1 LTWRTELEQAAARLR
16 EAAGAADRA
25 ERLIAAS
32 ASPSAADET
41 ERRRRGLAERLRA
54 AADAAATGW
63 LGQDLAAVAPSTPL
77 WTDAPSSEAVRIG
90 EAAMPS
96 VGGAELD
103 DAPAFPALAG
113 LLGKGH
119 LVCDAD
125 AADPRV
131 AGMLQSLLLRITAAH
146 RNLEV
151 SLVDGVTLGQV
162 FAPATALVDAGIAG
176 PVATDHLALGRVL
189 AAAEKRLTE
198 LRDVSARGRSID
210 DRPFHLIVVAGL
222 PPEVGKSMRE
232 RLAALAHAGPSARCH
247 LVLCGWRD
255 APHREPLPAIEH
267 ATYLSCKGGDVR
279 LGTLPLPVAL
289 DPPPPPALARAVY
302 GARAQQ
308 RREAG
313 ELSVADLVPEELWT
327 ASSRHGL
334 TTVIGRDQAGSV
346 TGGDVEVSFDDATPH
361 WLIGGRT
368 GGGKT
373 VFLLDVLYGLATRYS
388 PDELELYLLDF
399 KEGVSFTEFTP
410 SHLDPSWIPHVR
422 AVGVESDREY
432 GVAVLG
438 ALRAE
443 LSRRAGL
450 MKRAGATRLARLREL
465 RPEVRLPRIVAVVD
479 EFHVLFAGNDRLAGE
494 AVAHLEEL
502 ARKGRSYGVH
512 LVLASQTIS
521 GIEALYSKRDSI
533 FGQFPLRVAL
543 PGARNLLDEGND
555 GADGIS
561 VGQAVLNDAGGIRGR
576 NRTCRFPDASSAEDL
591 LTGLRHRLWER
602 RDSDAEPVVFR
613 GFDEQHLAEDPT
625 FEELAPTHAPRALI
639 GRAVDVHMSTVGYQ
653 FDRSPGRHLA
663 VLGTSAVAADV
674 LAAGAVSLGR
684 QHEPGDVAFQIAV
697 TAVGVEDTAA
707 EAVGELERLGHEC
720 ARLAPGSILAGPRD
734 KPTYLVWFG
743 ADGADGQ
750 AARLRELLLHGPA
763 EGVHLLGWW
772 RGARRFLDDIGGS
785 AGREHCAGIVALN
798 IAANDLAAITGGF
811 ERSWEARSNRCL
823 VIDRHAGTETL
834 TVPYVRPGRLD
845 GLPVQERPAPA
856 RKAETR

>member
-1 LTWRTELEQAAARLR
+1 LTWRTELERVAARLR

-25 ERLIAAS
+25 EDL
-32 ASPSAADET
+32 
-41 ERRRRGLAERLRA
+41 L
-54 AADAAATGW
+54 AADATRLAATGIEQRRSDLAAQLRTAAASAATGW
-63 LGQDLAAVAPSTPL
+63 LGDDLAAISPNTPM
-77 WTDAPSSEAVRIG
+77 WTEPPATEAVRIG
-90 EAAMPS
+90 TATVLP
-96 VGGAELD
+96 VGGAERD
-103 DAPAFPALAG
+103 DAPAFPALVG

-119 LVCDAD
+119 LVCDGD

-131 AGMLQSLLLRITAAH
+131 AGMLQALLLRITAAH
-146 RNLEV
+146 PSLEL

-176 PVATDHLALGRVL
+176 PVATDHLALGRIL
-189 AAAEKRLTE
+189 TDAEKRLTE
-198 LRDVSARGRSID
+198 LRDIAARGQSIA
-210 DRPFHLIVVAGL
+210 DRPFHLIVIAGL
-222 PPEVGKSMRE
+222 PPEVGKSTRE

-247 LVLCGWRD
+247 LVLCGWRN

-267 ATYLSCKGGDVR
+267 ATYLSCNEDDVR
-279 LGTLPLPVAL
+279 LGSLPLPVRL
-289 DPPPPPALARAVY
+289 DAPPPPALTRAVF
-302 GARAQQ
+302 GSRAQQ

-327 ASSRHGL
+327 ESSRNGL
-334 TTVIGRDQAGSV
+334 TTVIGRDQAGTS

-410 SHLDPSWIPHVR
+410 SPLDPSWIPHVK

-465 RPEVRLPRIVAVVD
+465 RPDVRLPRIVAVVD

-521 GIEALYSKRDSI
+521 GIEALYSKKDSI
-533 FGQFPLRVAL
+533 FGQFPLRIAL
-543 PGARNLLDEGND
+543 PGAKHLLDEGND
-555 GADGIS
+555 AADGIS
-561 VGQAVLNDAGGIRGR
+561 VGQAVVNDAGGIKGR

-591 LTGLRHRLWER
+591 LAALRHQLWER
-602 RDSDAEPVVFR
+602 RGSDAEPVVFR
-613 GFDEQHLAEDPT
+613 GFDEQHLEDDPT
-625 FEELAPTHAPRALI
+625 YAQLTPTHAPRALL
-639 GRAVDVHMSTVGYQ
+639 GRAVDVHMSTVAYQ

-663 VLGTSAVAADV
+663 VLGTSVVAADV
-674 LAAGAVSLGR
+674 LAGAAASLGR
-684 QHEPGDVAFQIAV
+684 QHEPGSVEFHIAA
-697 TAVGVEDTAA
+697 TAAGAEDLAGAIVEDLKAA
-707 EAVGELERLGHEC
+707 GHDCRELE
-720 ARLAPGSILAGPRD
+720 PGSILAGPHE

-750 AARLRELLLHGPA
+750 PATLRELLLHGPA
-763 EGVHLLGWW
+763 SGVHVLGWW

-785 AGREHCAGIVALN
+785 AGREHCSGVVALN
-798 IAANDLAAITGGF
+798 IAANDLAAVTGGY
-811 ERSWEARSNRCL
+811 ERSWDARSNRCL
-823 VIDRHAGTETL
+823 VVDRHAGTERL
-834 TVPYVRPGRLD
+834 AVPYVRPGRLD
-845 GLPVQERPAPA
+845 ELVEA
-856 RKAETR
+856 TR

>member
-1 LTWRTELEQAAARLR
+1 LERAAARLR
-16 EAAGAADRA
+16 EAAGAADEVEQLLREDA
-25 ERLIAAS
+25 SRLAATGV
-32 ASPSAADET
+32 EQ
-41 ERRRRGLAERLRA
+41 RRSELAERLRGA
-54 AADAAATGW
+54 AAQAATGW
-63 LGQDLAAVAPSTPL
+63 LGEDLAAIAPGTPV
-77 WTDAPSSEAVRIG
+77 WTDAPSTEAVRIG
-90 EAAMPS
+90 VATVLP
-96 VGGAELD
+96 VGGAERD
-103 DAPAFPALAG
+103 HAPAFPALAG

-119 LVCDAD
+119 LVCDGD

-146 RNLEV
+146 PNLEL

-189 AAAEKRLTE
+189 TAAEKRLTE
-198 LRDVSARGRSID
+198 LRDMAARGQSIAD
-210 DRPFHLIVVAGL
+210 QPFHLIVIAGL
-222 PPEVGKSMRE
+222 PPEVGTSMRE

-247 LVLCGWRD
+247 LVLCGWKQL
-255 APHREPLPAIEH
+255 PHRESLPALEH
-267 ATYLSCKGGDVR
+267 ATYLHCKEGEVR
-279 LGTLPLPVAL
+279 LGSLPLPVRL
-289 DPPPPPALARAVY
+289 DAAPPPGLVRAVY
-302 GARAQQ
+302 GSRAQQ
-308 RREAG
+308 RKEAG
-313 ELSVADLVPEELWT
+313 ELSVADLVPEVLWS
-327 ASSRHGL
+327 ASSRDGL
-334 TTVIGRDQAGSV
+334 STVIGRDQAGRSQ
-346 TGGDVEVSFDDATPH
+346 GGDVEVAFDDATPH

-373 VFLLDVLYGLATRYS
+373 VFLLDVLYGLATRYAPS
-388 PDELELYLLDF
+388 ELELYLLDF

-410 SHLDPSWIPHVR
+410 SPLDPSWIPHVK

-465 RPEVRLPRIVAVVD
+465 RPETPLPRIVAVVD

-521 GIEALYSKRDSI
+521 GIEALYSKKDSI

-543 PGARNLLDEGND
+543 PGAKHLLDEGND
-555 GADGIS
+555 AADGIS
-561 VGQAVLNDAGGIRGR
+561 VGQAVINDAGGIKGR

-591 LTGLRHRLWER
+591 LTGLRRQLWER
-602 RDSDAEPVVFR
+602 RDSDVEPVVFR
-613 GFDEQHLAEDPT
+613 GFDEQHLEDDPR
-625 FEELAPTHAPRALI
+625 FADLAPTHAPVALL
-639 GRAVDVHMSTVGYQ
+639 GRAVDVHMSSVGYQ

-663 VLGTSAVAADV
+663 VLGTSAVAADM
-674 LAAGAVSLGR
+674 LAAAAVSLGR
-684 QHEPGDVAFQIAV
+684 QHEPGSVAFEVVA
-697 TAVGVEDTAA
+697 TAVGVEDTARQV
-707 EAVGELERLGHEC
+707 VGELEAGGHEC
-720 ARLAPGSILAGPRD
+720 RQLAPGSILGAKRV

-750 AARLRELLLHGPA
+750 PSALRHLMLHGPA
-763 EGVHLLGWW
+763 DGVHLLGWW

-785 AGREHCAGIVALN
+785 AGREHCAGVVALN
-798 IAANDLAAITGGF
+798 IAGNDLAAITGGY
-811 ERSWEARSNRCL
+811 ERAWEARTNRCL
-823 VIDRHAGTETL
+823 VIDRHAGTQTL
-834 TVPYVRPGRLD
+834 AVPYVRPGRLD
-845 GLPVQERPAPA
+845 GLPVQDIPGKVESR
-856 RKAETR
+856 

>member
-1 LTWRTELEQAAARLR
+1 MTWRTELERAAARLR
-16 EAAGAADRA
+16 EAGGSADRA
-25 ERLIAAS
+25 ERLLAAS
-32 ASPSAADET
+32 ASLLAADDT
-41 ERRRRGLAERLRA
+41 ERRRADLVARLRTA
-54 AADAAATGW
+54 AAAAATGW
-63 LGQDLAAVAPSTPL
+63 LGDDLAAAPTDTPL
-77 WTDAPSSEAVRIG
+77 WTDEPASAGLR
-90 EAAMPS
+90 
-96 VGGAELD
+96 VGTALLD
-103 DAPAFPALAG
+103 GPEDDGAPAFPAVAG

-119 LVCDAD
+119 LVCDGD

-131 AGMLQSLLLRITAAH
+131 AGMIQSLLVRVTAAH
-146 RNLEV
+146 PNLEL

-162 FAPATALVDAGIAG
+162 FAPATALVDAGIAQ
-176 PVATDHLALGRVL
+176 PVATDHLALGRL
-189 AAAEKRLTE
+189 LTAAEKRLTE
-198 LRDVSARGRSID
+198 LRDVAARGQSIA
-210 DRPFHLIVVAGL
+210 DRPYHLIVIAGL

-232 RLAALAHAGPSARCH
+232 RLAALAHAGPAARCH
-247 LVLCGWRD
+247 LVLCGWRNT
-255 APHREPLPAIEH
+255 PHREALPAIEH
-267 ATYLSCKGGDVR
+267 ATYLACDEETAR
-279 LGTLPLPVAL
+279 LGTLPLPVRL
-289 DPPPPPALARAVY
+289 DAPPTPALARAVF
-302 GARAQQ
+302 GARARQ

-313 ELSVADLVPEELWT
+313 ELSVADLVPAELWT
-327 ASSRHGL
+327 ASSRDGL
-334 TTVIGRDQAGSV
+334 TTVIGRDQAGAS

-410 SHLDPSWIPHVR
+410 SGLDPSWIPHVR

-521 GIEALYSKRDSI
+521 GIEALYSKKDSI

-543 PGARNLLDEGND
+543 PGAKHLLDEGND
-555 GADGIS
+555 AADGIG

-591 LTGLRHRLWER
+591 LAQLRHRLWER
-602 RDSDAEPVVFR
+602 RGSDDEPVVFR
-613 GFDEQHLAEDPT
+613 GFDEQHLTGDPS
-625 FEELAPTHAPRALI
+625 FAALRATHAPRALL
-639 GRAVDVHMSTVGYQ
+639 GRAVDVRMSTVGYQ

-663 VLGTSAVAADV
+663 VLGTSIVAADV
-674 LAAGAVSLGR
+674 LAAAALSLGR
-684 QHEPGDVAFQIAV
+684 QHEPGSVVFEVAA
-697 TAVGVEDTAA
+697 TAA
-707 EAVGELERLGHEC
+707 GAEEIAAAVAQSLAAEGHEC
-720 ARLAPGSILAGPRD
+720 RAPQPGSILAGPRE

-750 AARLRELLLHGPA
+750 PAALRRLLLHGPA
-763 EGVHLLGWW
+763 DGVHLLGWW

-785 AGREHCAGIVALN
+785 TGRESCAGVVALN
-798 IAANDLAAITGGF
+798 IAANDLAAITGGYD
-811 ERSWEARSNRCL
+811 RSWEARANRCL

-834 TVPYVRPGRLD
+834 AVPYVRPGRLD
-845 GLPVQERPAPA
+845 EGLEDGAAEPLRGEAA
-856 RKAETR
+856 R